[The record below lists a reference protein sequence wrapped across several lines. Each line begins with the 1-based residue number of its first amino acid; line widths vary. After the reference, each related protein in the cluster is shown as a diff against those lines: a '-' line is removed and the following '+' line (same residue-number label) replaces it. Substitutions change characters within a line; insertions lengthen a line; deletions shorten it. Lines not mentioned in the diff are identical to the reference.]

1 MRSKSLSSFKTSPSS
16 HVNRREILQERRRA
30 ESGPAA
36 QSGQADVTAI
46 GSEPQELRHVAFRQ
60 SLRRLHRYGRD

>member
-1 MRSKSLSSFKTSPSS
+1 MRSKSLSSFRTSPSS
-16 HVNRREILQERRRA
+16 HANRKEILQARHRA
-30 ESGPAA
+30 GSGPVA
-36 QSGQADVTAI
+36 QSGQGDAVTI